1 MPEKLLESCFSSAM
15 LASATNLLTFNVLI
29 KKDDQQ
35 DVFLFTQLKLNMSE
49 MRKSKN

>member
-1 MPEKLLESCFSSAM
+1 M
-15 LASATNLLTFNVLI
+15 LTSATNLLNFNVLT

-49 MRKSKN
+49 TKKVRTENPI

>member
-1 MPEKLLESCFSSAM
+1 MPEKLLESCFYGAM
-15 LASATNLLTFNVLI
+15 LTSATNLLNFIFLI